1 MEVPPDVEPVGGDH
15 VGLALDQELRLLP
28 RDVRHRRED
37 VRKVRAGTLDAVPE
51 VNVQTSERVLEKNP
65 TSLLGCAS
73 ACRESFRVFTF
84 RTCFINQPAGPY
96 AYCQGKAR
104 YSWSIFRKISPY
116 KPMRNP
122 VACLGFQLMF
132 CKWLMSKANYR
143 LGTVSLIDSWLWERG
158 KGRNS
163 EAIAQ
168 STSPN
173 EDAVTQTNA
182 FFFLR

>member
-116 KPMRNP
+116 KPMRSP
-122 VACLGFQLMF
+122 VALSSNQLACL
-132 CKWLMSKANYR
+132 
-143 LGTVSLIDSWLWERG
+143 VWLWKVHTYPVGWEGVSVDHHLVPLLVRPVERHQQ
-158 KGRNS
+158 
-163 EAIAQ
+163 EA
-168 STSPN
+168 
-173 EDAVTQTNA
+173 
-182 FFFLR
+182 